1 MEKILIRFDERNF
14 NIRKRSIDAMA
25 IKLNDLM
32 TAFYKLNIVSK
43 DGINLNELLHN
54 DNYINELISQ
64 RSDVAKLNFKNISE
78 LHKLFLEQNAFIH
91 FNEVRTAVLTEF
103 KKAHIPLNYFTLA
116 NGLISVNEKE
126 VLELQEHFKKYTDND
141 QEVQAYKELKKLT
154 DSINDLIDNMNEISR
169 KSVISPRGFNMS
181 LLKFDSGDVRPSL
194 EGVQLIAKHI
204 KLINNE
210 TH

>member
-204 KLINNE
+204 KLVNNE